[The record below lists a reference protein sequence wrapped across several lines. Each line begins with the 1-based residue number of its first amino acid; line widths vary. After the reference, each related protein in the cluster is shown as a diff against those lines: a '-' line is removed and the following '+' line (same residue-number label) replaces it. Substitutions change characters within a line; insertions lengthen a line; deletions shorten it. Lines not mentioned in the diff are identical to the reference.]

1 MITEKMIQLDFKIT
15 HLIYDLRLINE
26 KYIKRIIEED
36 KIHLF
41 DEIVNIKD
49 EFERESTSFLKERI
63 NTLKQ
68 EHNNFRDYSKEWLS
82 KISKDILVELNNLD
96 NKILKSFI

>member
-1 MITEKMIQLDFKIT
+1 MIIEKMIQLNSKIT
-15 HLIYDLRLINE
+15 HLIYDLRMLNK
-26 KYIKRIIEED
+26 KYINRIIEED

-49 EFERESTSFLKERI
+49 EFIRESTFFVKERI
-63 NTLKQ
+63 VVLKQ
-68 EHNNFRDYSKEWLS
+68 EHNNFEEYSKEWLS
-82 KISKDILVELNNLD
+82 KISKDIIIELNELD

>member
-1 MITEKMIQLDFKIT
+1 MIIEKMIQLNSKIT
-15 HLIYDLRLINE
+15 HLIYDLRMLNK
-26 KYIKRIIEED
+26 KYINRIIEED

-49 EFERESTSFLKERI
+49 EFIRESTFFVKERI
-63 NTLKQ
+63 EVLKQ
-68 EHNNFRDYSKEWLS
+68 EHNNFEEYSKERLS
-82 KISKDILVELNNLD
+82 KISKDIIIELNELD